1 MVQPNDRSQSSDE
14 DSHREIFEP
23 LRTYRFFILVFTAAS
38 ALSALA
44 ITYVFS
50 EKYEAQKTLVFKP
63 IEVTRLREH
72 DTQVF
77 GAPAPMPAYKIIGTT
92 LDDLAKSDLVLG
104 KVVSKLGLDVVEPP
118 TYSGPFYY
126 VWYKKTKDWL
136 VDVATAAWSILKH
149 GRIVEDDP
157 TADAIDTLRR
167 DLRIRSDDSEV
178 FTLRVRD
185 KFPDRVVAIANEITL
200 QLTMLLREIDKRPAS
215 LRCAELEEILVK
227 KRLEIQDHQKQLTGL
242 LDQYQVASISE
253 EIEKGIARYSQLM
266 LSAQMLEAEIRQS
279 KATIAAYAEQ
289 LARAAQAAGYVDRIV
304 KEASDLPSEAP
315 TSYEL
320 GSQIK
325 ERLRTDEFRKIA
337 ADKTAAESMLSGLVA
352 KAHALDTS
360 ISDLKQRLAKLPQ
373 VQVQYDLLHNQ
384 VQRLERDYSQINDAL
399 QEARI
404 REMSGSTELAV
415 QNESKQPKEPVT
427 PLKVYHVLLSLILAL
442 LLSSGLAFVFDFFK
456 IGLFLPSRS
465 DQARVDGDRLR
476 KLAKLAHR
484 VFDVGDTHPD
494 AVALDGAPIPAFPE
508 HALMLVPVDDRG
520 QVGADDPPQELIPV
534 EERQADQRRLDLAVD
549 GPGELDAVLPQNAQ
563 HDQMKAEPIP
573 VRGDDIPSAPPRLA
587 AGGANG

>member
-1 MVQPNDRSQSSDE
+1 MQRPDERSQSSDD
-14 DSHREIFEP
+14 DSHREIFKP
-23 LRTYRFFILVFTAAS
+23 LRTYRFFVLVFTAAS

-44 ITYVFS
+44 ITYVYS

-63 IEVTRLREH
+63 TEVTRLGDH

-104 KVVSKLGLDVVEPP
+104 KVVSKLGLDEVEPP

-126 VWYKKTKDWL
+126 VWYKKIKDWL

-157 TADAIDTLRR
+157 TADAIYALRR
-167 DLRIRSDDSEV
+167 DLRIRSNDSQV

-200 QLTMLLREIDKRPAS
+200 QLTMLLGEIDKRPAS
-215 LRCAELEEILVK
+215 LRRAELEEILVK
-227 KRLEIQDHQKQLTGL
+227 KRLEIQDHQKQITSL
-242 LDQYQVASISE
+242 LDQYQLASVSE
-253 EIEKGIARYSQLM
+253 EIEKGMARYSQLM
-266 LSAQMLEAEIRQS
+266 LSAQTLEAEIRQS

-289 LARAAQAAGYVDRIV
+289 LARASQVYGYVDRIL
-304 KEASDLPSEAP
+304 KGEKPSDLPFQAP
-315 TSYEL
+315 TKYEL
-320 GSQIK
+320 GPQLK

-337 ADKTAAESMLSGLVA
+337 ADKAQSESVLSGLVA
-352 KAHALDTS
+352 KAQALDTS
-360 ISDLKQRLAKLPQ
+360 IADLKQRLAKLPQ

-384 VQRLERDYSQINDAL
+384 VQRLERDYSLINNAL

-404 REMSGSTELAV
+404 REMNSSTELAV
-415 QNESKQPKEPVT
+415 QNESKQPKAPVT
-427 PLKVYHVLLSLILAL
+427 PLKVYYVLLSLILAL

-465 DQARVDGDRLR
+465 DQARVDGD
-476 KLAKLAHR
+476 
-484 VFDVGDTHPD
+484 
-494 AVALDGAPIPAFPE
+494 
-508 HALMLVPVDDRG
+508 
-520 QVGADDPPQELIPV
+520 
-534 EERQADQRRLDLAVD
+534 
-549 GPGELDAVLPQNAQ
+549 
-563 HDQMKAEPIP
+563 DQMKAEPIP